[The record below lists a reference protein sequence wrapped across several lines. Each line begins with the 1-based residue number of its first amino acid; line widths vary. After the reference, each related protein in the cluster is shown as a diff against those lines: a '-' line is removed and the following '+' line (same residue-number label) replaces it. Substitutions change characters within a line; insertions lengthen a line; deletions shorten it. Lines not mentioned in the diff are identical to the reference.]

1 MKMLLNASFSMF
13 PENIMYIV
21 NNFNFLFKCDILTFT
36 LNVVLQ
42 YNVLKL
48 FGLWS
53 MEFIIPYEVNKH
65 IENSKKPASIKFL
78 SSSE

>member
-1 MKMLLNASFSMF
+1 MRLSSEMKMLLNASFSMF

-48 FGLWS
+48 FGL
-53 MEFIIPYEVNKH
+53 
-65 IENSKKPASIKFL
+65 
-78 SSSE
+78 